1 MQPDTHTT
9 KYASFL
15 DGLKAYM
22 ERKPAQP
29 KKRKGREL
37 DALLAWRN
45 QPTGEPVASNWNTAA
60 NDNRPTGEDADEEEN
75 AYAKEMVREITPSV
89 GQIMK
94 QVNGKPPIGCDIE
107 RNKTGQIVRI
117 GKLRFSDG
125 TQTEQAMMR
134 TDTGVVEQQV
144 RVRAGSM
151 LNTRERLRK
160 EKGGSQVWG
169 ASNKV
174 WVKMLDGKPQAA
186 QGIASGLVRRSK
198 PCGKNQSRAALAEA
212 YANTPVLP
220 AVTKCPPG
228 LPYKPER
235 IADAFLAG
243 KKSRCAGGGSA
254 SWQDDASALV
264 SVAAWQT
271 ARAEM
276 LKSDVA
282 VLDAALTAKNYG
294 DIGAVVGKGRKAGP
308 RLLRAANDNL
318 ASVIK
323 RFAA

>member
-15 DGLKAYM
+15 DGLTAYLQ
-22 ERKPAQP
+22 RKPARP

-37 DALLAWRN
+37 DAILAWRN

-60 NDNRPTGEDADEEEN
+60 NDNRAVGVDVDQEEA
-75 AYAKEMVREITPSV
+75 AYATEMVREISPSV

-94 QVNGKPPIGCDIE
+94 QVKGTEIDIE
-107 RNKTGQIVRI
+107 RNKAGQIIRI

-125 TQTEQAMMR
+125 TQTEKVMMR
-134 TDTGVVEQQV
+134 TDSGVFEKRV
-144 RVRAGSM
+144 RVPAGAM

-160 EKGGSQVWG
+160 EKGGTQVWG
-169 ASNKV
+169 AANKV
-174 WVKMLDGKPQAA
+174 WIKMLDGKPQAA
-186 QGIASGLVRRSK
+186 QGIASGPVRRGKS
-198 PCGKNQSRAALAEA
+198 CGKTQSRAALAQA
-212 YANTPVLP
+212 YTNTPVLP

-243 KKSRCAGGGSA
+243 KKSRCAGGGST
-254 SWQDDASALV
+254 SWQESASALA
-264 SVAAWQT
+264 SVAEWQK

-276 LKSDVA
+276 LKSDMA
-282 VLDAALTAKNYG
+282 VLDAAMTAQNYG

-308 RLLRAANDNL
+308 RLLRAANDN
-318 ASVIK
+318 AAAVIK
-323 RFAA
+323 KYAA